1 MIVDEGFFQ
10 CFLVWVV
17 YLVSDGHI
25 SFNMAYQ
32 SLLSFRWR
40 GWWDAAFLCK
50 TGREKASWELT
61 ALGLL
66 VELEH

>member
-1 MIVDEGFFQ
+1 MRDFSVFFGLGGL
-10 CFLVWVV
+10 FGVGWP
-17 YLVSDGHI
+17 H
-25 SFNMAYQ
+25 NMAYQ

-66 VELEH
+66 VEREH